1 MVDYVY
7 ETRICLWCETM
18 FMERRIGWNDMICML
33 WYVLHGQWTRMARAR
48 VRLPSDGYDR
58 GAGTVR
64 PRRELCV
71 VFMVHIIRT
80 DCDRPVL

>member
-1 MVDYVY
+1 MFMRREYAYGARLCLWNTRWIGMCDLYAM
-7 ETRICLWCETM
+7 TRIAWSMDSDCPCTGTASLGRL
-18 FMERRIGWNDMICML
+18 RRG
-33 WYVLHGQWTRMARAR
+33 T
-48 VRLPSDGYDR
+48 
-58 GAGTVR
+58 GTVR

>member
-1 MVDYVY
+1 MFMVRDYVY
-7 ETRICLWCETM
+7 GTEDWLERYDLYAMVRIAWSM
-18 FMERRIGWNDMICML
+18 D
-33 WYVLHGQWTRMARAR
+33 
-48 VRLPSDGYDR
+48 SDGPCTGAASLGRLRR
-58 GAGTVR
+58 GTGTVR